1 MAALVRESE
10 LKAICHLYFK
20 VLQLGNV
27 SKVALGYKKGFHYF
41 LPDMKE

>member
-10 LKAICHLYFK
+10 LKVIGNLYYK
-20 VLQLGNV
+20 VLQIGNV
-27 SKVALGYKKGFHYF
+27 SKVALGYNKGFHYF